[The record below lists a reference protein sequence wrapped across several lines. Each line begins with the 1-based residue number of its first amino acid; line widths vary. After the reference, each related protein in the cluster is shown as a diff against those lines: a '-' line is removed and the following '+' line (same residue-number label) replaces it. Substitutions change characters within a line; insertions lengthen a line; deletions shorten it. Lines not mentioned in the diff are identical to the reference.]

1 MKTIEKEAKAM
12 GHTVKEHKA
21 MKPKAKNGGTP
32 SAPTTSGIVKKPRRK
47 SMSSED
53 EMVKEDVMK
62 MEDETKKVAKKA
74 IKKDE
79 KKIKEVKVEMK
90 EIKPR
95 KKRADAGK
103 PRVKKEK
110 KEEAPA
116 MAGY

>member
-1 MKTIEKEAKAM
+1 MPPKAMKKVEKEAKAM
-12 GHTVKEHKA
+12 GHTVKEHTA
-21 MKPKAKNGGTP
+21 MKPKAKK
-32 SAPTTSGIVKKPRRK
+32 VRRK

-53 EMVKEDVMK
+53 EMVKEDVLK

-79 KKIKEVKVEMK
+79 KKVKEVKAEMK

-95 KKRADAGK
+95 KKRSDSGK

-110 KEEAPA
+110 KEAEPV

>member
-1 MKTIEKEAKAM
+1 MPPKAMKTIEKAAKAM
-12 GHTVKEHKA
+12 GHTVKEHLA
-21 MKPKAKNGGTP
+21 MKPK
-32 SAPTTSGIVKKPRRK
+32 VKKARRK
-47 SMSSED
+47 SVSSED

-79 KKIKEVKVEMK
+79 KKVKEVKVEMK

-116 MAGY
+116 MAAY